1 MIETLEGCCESWDW
15 EKGASLS
22 YRGPR
27 GLCPGGVYSP
37 RGEIDDQ

>member
-22 YRGPR
+22 YRGPEASAL
-27 GLCPGGVYSP
+27 GEFTVLGVGG
-37 RGEIDDQ
+37 E